1 MRAWHLAELPE
12 RRAEQDP
19 GSLCIED
26 SARKLDAEGFAREVE
41 SAAGRLAEAG
51 VRRGHVVATILS
63 NRIELV
69 TTFFAAWRIGAAVT
83 PVNPAL
89 TGDEKAYQLA
99 DSSASLAIVAEEDM
113 GCELVVPAITANEL
127 VQGHDAT
134 ERIGFSMKDLALI
147 IYTSGTTGK
156 PKGVLLDHGNL
167 AAMNEMM
174 ISALEL
180 KPSDRALL
188 VLPLFHV
195 NGIMVSV
202 VGPLSA
208 GGSSVISQ
216 FQLKSFWAEVESYR
230 PTYFSAVP
238 TIYLLLNALPEGV
251 HPDVSS
257 VRFAICGAAP
267 MPPNAITEFESR
279 YSIPVL
285 EGYGLSEATVAST
298 LNPLRGPR
306 KLGTVGLPLE
316 GQQVRIQG
324 NDGSFLEAGF
334 VGEVV
339 IQGPNVM
346 RGYLNRP
353 EDTEQALQ
361 GGWLHTGDVGYLD
374 KDGYLVL
381 VDRKKDMIIWGGE
394 NIYPKEIEAVIH
406 GHPAVLEAAV
416 VGRSNP
422 IYGEEPVAFVTLRPG
437 ASADPAELS
446 EYCSARLARFK
457 VPREITILDALPKNS
472 VGKITKEALRNR

>member
-1 MRAWHLAELPE
+1 M
-12 RRAEQDP
+12 
-19 GSLCIED
+19 CIED
-26 SARKLDAEGFAREVE
+26 SARKLDAHGFAREVE

-51 VRRGHVVATILS
+51 VRRGHVVATILA

-69 TTFFAAWRIGAAVT
+69 TTFFAAWRVGAAVT

-89 TGDEKAYQLA
+89 TAGEKAYQLA
-99 DSSASLAIVAEEDM
+99 DSSASLAIVAEADM
-113 GCELVVPAITANEL
+113 AGELPVPAITANEL
-127 VQGHDAT
+127 VQDHESA
-134 ERIGFSMKDLALI
+134 ERIGFSLEDLALI
-147 IYTSGTTGK
+147 VYTSGTTGK

-174 ISALEL
+174 IGAVDL

-208 GGSSVISQ
+208 GGSCVISQ
-216 FQLKSFWAEVESYR
+216 FQLTSFWAEVESYR

-238 TIYLLLNALPEGV
+238 TIYLLLNALPEDI

-279 YSIPVL
+279 YGIPVL

-298 LNPLRGPR
+298 LNPLKGPR
-306 KLGTVGLPLE
+306 KVGTVGLPLV
-316 GQQVRIQG
+316 GQHVRIQA
-324 NDGSFLEAGF
+324 NDGSFLEAGS

-339 IQGPNVM
+339 IAGPNVM
-346 RGYLNRP
+346 RGYLNRR
-353 EDTEQALQ
+353 EETEQALQ

-374 KDGYLVL
+374 QDGYLVL

-406 GHPAVLEAAV
+406 SHPAVLEAAV

-422 IYGEEPVAFVTLRPG
+422 IYGEEPIAFVALRPG
-437 ASADPAELS
+437 ASVEPAELS
-446 EYCSARLARFK
+446 EYCSAHLARFK